1 MKHNAELISDDNGI
15 EVLVG
20 YNYDHAEGYYA
31 EKDNPETWVDGRTYT
46 ELTSVEVVIYHQG
59 VDILPILTEDQKLFI
74 ISKLTYND

>member
-20 YNYDHAEGYYA
+20 YNCDHTEGYYA

-46 ELTSVEVVIYHQG
+46 ELTSVEVVILG
-59 VDILPILTEDQKLFI
+59 KGIDVLPLLTKRQINFI
-74 ISKLTYND
+74 TDKLTYND